1 MKVEGV
7 DPVVLQQ
14 VQARA
19 EQQAELTQ
27 TRESRIRTE
36 QQQDQERRFGTESFE
51 QQLQRA
57 VRQLNET
64 SDLFQIRL
72 RFKIDEETGDIY
84 VLVIDREKGE
94 IIRRIP
100 PEKVISMVY
109 QLEYMIGLLLDEL
122 V

>member
-1 MKVEGV
+1 M

-72 RFKIDEETGDIY
+72 RFKIDEERGDIY

>member
-36 QQQDQERRFGTESFE
+36 QQQDQERRFGTETFE